1 MSMKRNLCLAVFAFF
16 LGFSLM
22 PSSAAGEEKVTLKLN
37 WVPGG
42 DHCFYFVAKE
52 KGFYKEKGLEVNIER
67 GQGSGDTVKRVELNT
82 VDVGLADTGTL
93 VVARSKG
100 AKVKVIGMIYSTSPN
115 GIKTWK
121 GSGITKPKDLE
132 GRKVGVPA
140 GDAQRVLWP
149 ALTAANGIDIDKV
162 TLINIQ
168 PSAKAQSLAAKQVDA
183 VFDWIVGNQGYWEAG
198 LDKDKL
204 VLIPW
209 AKWGVNPY
217 GNALMA
223 SEKTI
228 KERPEMLRKFMDAT
242 MQGWKWSI
250 ENPEKANEILI
261 KSAPE
266 IPLLAAVGRFAN
278 DIQDLV
284 DVPMN
289 QKYRLGWIDKG
300 RMEETVN
307 NINKYFQVE
316 RPVTAPEMYTVEFLP
331 DYKMPPIDRV
341 PNMDQVYK
349 QWESQSQKK

>member
-1 MSMKRNLCLAVFAFF
+1 MKKNACWKVLVLFLAFLLMSSVASGA
-16 LGFSLM
+16 
-22 PSSAAGEEKVTLKLN
+22 EKITLKLN

-42 DHCFYFVAKE
+42 DHCFYYVAKE
-52 KGFYKEKGLEVNIER
+52 KGFYREKGLEVNIER

-100 AKVKVIGMIYSTSPN
+100 AKVKVIAMIYSNSPN

-121 GSGITKPKDLE
+121 GSGIEKPKDLE

-149 ALTAANGIDIDKV
+149 ALAAANGIDMDKV
-162 TLINIQ
+162 TLINIK

-209 AKWGVNPY
+209 SKWGVNPY

-228 KERPEMLRKFMDAT
+228 KERPDMLRRFLDAT
-242 MQGWKWSI
+242 MKAWKWSI
-250 ENPEKANEILI
+250 ENPEKANEIFI
-261 KSAPE
+261 KSNPE
-266 IPLLAAVGRFAN
+266 VPLLAALVRFAN

-289 QKYRLGWIDKG
+289 QKYRLGWIDND
-300 RMEETVN
+300 RMEATVN
-307 NINKYFQVE
+307 NINRYFKVE
-316 RPVTAPEMYTVEFLP
+316 RPVTAKEMYTVEFLP
-331 DYKMPPIDRV
+331 DIKMPSISHV
-341 PNMDQVYK
+341 PTVDQLYQ
-349 QWESQSQKK
+349 QWVSQKK

>member
-1 MSMKRNLCLAVFAFF
+1 MKKNLCLAVLVSF
-16 LGFSLM
+16 LGFALA
-22 PSSAAGEEKVTLKLN
+22 PFAAGGAEKVTLKLN

-52 KGFYKEKGLEVNIER
+52 KGFYKDQGLEVSIER

-93 VVARSKG
+93 MVARSKG
-100 AKVKVIGMIYSTSPN
+100 AKVKVIAMIYSTSPN

-149 ALTAANGIDIDKV
+149 ALVAANGIQADKV

-168 PSAKAQSLAAKQVDA
+168 PAAKAQSLAARQVDA
-183 VFDWIVGNQGYWEAG
+183 VFDWVVGNQGYWEAG

-228 KERPEMLRKFMDAT
+228 RERPEMLRKFMEAT
-242 MQGWKWSI
+242 MRAWKWSI
-250 ENPEKANEILI
+250 ENPEQASEIFI

-266 IPLLAAVGRFAN
+266 VPLLAALGRFAN
-278 DIQDLV
+278 DIHDLV

-316 RPVTAPEMYTVEFLP
+316 RPVTAEEMFTVEFLP
-331 DYKMPPIDRV
+331 DIKMPPIGRV
-341 PNMDQVYK
+341 PTIEQVYK
-349 QWESQSQKK
+349 QWEAQSKKK

>member
-1 MSMKRNLCLAVFAFF
+1 MKKNLYLTFWVFL
-16 LGFSLM
+16 LGLSLM
-22 PSSAAGEEKVTLKLN
+22 TFPAAGAEKITLKLN

-42 DHCFYFVAKE
+42 DHCFYFAAKE
-52 KGFYKEKGLEVNIER
+52 KGFYKQEGLEVNIER

-100 AKVKVIGMIYSTSPN
+100 AKVKVIGMIYSKSPN

-132 GRKVGVPA
+132 GHKVGVPP

-149 ALTAANGIDIDKV
+149 ALAAVQGIDMKKV
-162 TLINIQ
+162 TLINIK

-183 VFDWIVGNQGYWEAG
+183 VFDWVVGNQQYWEAG

-228 KERPEMLRKFMDAT
+228 KERPDMLRRFMDAT
-242 MQGWKWSI
+242 MKGWKWSI
-250 ENPEKANEILI
+250 ENPEKANEIFI
-261 KSAPE
+261 KSNPE
-266 IPLLAAVGRFAN
+266 VPLLGALVRFAN

-289 QKYRLGWIDKG
+289 QKHRLGWIDKG

-307 NINKYFQVE
+307 IINKYFQVE
-316 RPVTAPEMYTVEFLP
+316 RPVTAQEMYTVEFLP
-331 DYKMPPIDRV
+331 DYKMPPV
-341 PNMDQVYK
+341 NHLPTVDQLYK
-349 QWESQSQKK
+349 KWQSQKK